1 MARKAFE
8 IERDIADAKA
18 AYHDAA
24 ETETAAALAD
34 RHNAIKKLGA
44 ELQAVYT
51 KGAVGDNLFG
61 MKVGPGKYEITD
73 GTKIAATDADG
84 NELLDADKQPILIAK
99 RSRGETPDEAVA
111 NWNAGDY
118 FQKAGVG
125 VVKEAA

>member
-73 GTKIAATDADG
+73 GT
-84 NELLDADKQPILIAK
+84 N